1 MLKWELVYQ
10 AVKSRIISSTYT
22 SGYRLVVG
30 DLAAEFGV
38 SALPVRDALSRLEQE
53 GMIVSRRNVGAQVVG
68 IDHRKVRDELATV
81 AYLEGLA
88 AGLAVGEKTAS
99 DIARAEAI
107 NGEMAKA
114 IVGGE
119 VEKLAVLNQAFHE
132 TLCLPCPNQRLEHLL
147 KDEWNWSKVLMEAA
161 YPLLP
166 DIGSQGVEEHSGLI
180 ELLRTGPS
188 SVDFERAVRE
198 HRMGNVDVFN
208 ALARR

>member
-22 SGYRLVVG
+22 SGYRLVVR

-38 SALPVRDALSRLEQE
+38 SALPVRDALARLEQE
-53 GMIVSRRNVGAQVVG
+53 GMIVSKRNVGAQVVG

-88 AGLAVGEKTAS
+88 AGLSVEEKTEA

-114 IVGGE
+114 IAAGE
-119 VEKLAVLNQAFHE
+119 VEKLSELNQAFHE
-132 TLCLPCPNQRLEHLL
+132 SLCIPCPNQRLEQLL

-166 DIGSQGVEEHSGLI
+166 DIGSQGIKEHAALI
-180 ELLRTGPS
+180 DLLRAGPES
-188 SVDFERAVRE
+188 GEFERAVRA
-198 HRMGNVDVFN
+198 HRMGNLDVFD
-208 ALARR
+208 ALSRR